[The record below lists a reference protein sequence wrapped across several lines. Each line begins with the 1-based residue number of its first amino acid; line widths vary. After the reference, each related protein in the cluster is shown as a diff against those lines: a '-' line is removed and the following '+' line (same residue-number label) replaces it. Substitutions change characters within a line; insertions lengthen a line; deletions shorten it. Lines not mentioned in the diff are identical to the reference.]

1 MTRLPVPGPI
11 VSAGPFQS
19 EAQALGVPAV
29 REAYEAARQS
39 SRRGMMSARNH
50 RMLCKAL
57 TDAGVD
63 VGEYDHRIIAWLA
76 GWEPQTCVVIAGLI
90 TRASKAGRP

>member
-1 MTRLPVPGPI
+1 MTRLPVPGPA

-19 EAQALGVPAV
+19 EAQARAVPAV
-29 REAYEAARQS
+29 RAAYDATHA
-39 SRRGMMSARNH
+39 RRGELARHNH

-63 VGEYDHRIIAWLA
+63 VGEYDHRIIVWLA
-76 GWEPQTCVVIAGLI
+76 GWEPQTCAVFAGLI
-90 TRASKAGRP
+90 TRAHRVSAS